1 MPEFASIRSGI
12 GRSMSDISTRH
23 RREPIPATGNNRM
36 TAPAGALSLSA
47 RIRAE
52 VDEISSGFARL
63 STQSAAIEQA
73 AGAMIAALAAGNKI
87 MFCGNGGSAADS
99 QHLAA
104 ELMGRYL
111 RDRAPLPA
119 LALTVDTSALTAIS
133 NDYGYDEVFARQLR
147 GVGRRGD
154 VLVGLSTSGNSANVI
169 AAIEAARAM
178 GVIAIGM
185 TGTNSGRMDDLCDIL
200 IKVPATRTNR
210 IQEMHIAVGHM
221 LCGFVEDA
229 LC

>member
-1 MPEFASIRSGI
+1 
-12 GRSMSDISTRH
+12 
-23 RREPIPATGNNRM
+23 M

-52 VDEISSGFARL
+52 VDEISAGFARL

-133 NDYGYDEVFARQLR
+133 NDSGYDEVFARQLR

>member
-1 MPEFASIRSGI
+1 
-12 GRSMSDISTRH
+12 
-23 RREPIPATGNNRM
+23 M

-52 VDEISSGFARL
+52 VDEISAGFARL

-133 NDYGYDEVFARQLR
+133 NDYGYDEAFARQLR

>member
-1 MPEFASIRSGI
+1 
-12 GRSMSDISTRH
+12 
-23 RREPIPATGNNRM
+23 M

-52 VDEISSGFARL
+52 VDEISAGFARL
-63 STQSAAIEQA
+63 STQSAAIEEA

>member
-1 MPEFASIRSGI
+1 MVASAEVPSIAS
-12 GRSMSDISTRH
+12 
-23 RREPIPATGNNRM
+23 
-36 TAPAGALSLSA
+36 

-52 VDEISSGFARL
+52 IDEIAAGFARL
-63 STQSAAIEQA
+63 ADYSPAIEQTA
-73 AGAMIAALAAGNKI
+73 RAMITSLAAGNKI
-87 MFCGNGGSAADS
+87 MLCGNGGSAADS

-111 RDRAPLPA
+111 KDRAPLAA
-119 LALTVDTSALTAIS
+119 LALTVDTSALTAIG
-133 NDYGYDEVFARQLR
+133 NDYGYREVFARQLR
-147 GVGRRGD
+147 GIGRPGD
-154 VLVGLSTSGNSANVI
+154 VLVGLSTSGDSANVV

-178 GVIAIGM
+178 NIVTVGM
-185 TGTNSGRMDDLCDIL
+185 TGMNGGHMDNLCDIL

-221 LCGFVEDA
+221 LCGLVEDA